1 MFGKGSSN
9 IESLAES
16 HSFIANSKSQ
26 VRNDPARWPLSL
38 NRSDSAMRR
47 LKPQSIRNQLDL
59 GDARQVRSIKKRL
72 RLSEGELNEIVSRI
86 GNSIAAIS
94 KEVSFKKARRRSP
107 PPSLPESAVIAEAT
121 SNAAEPS
128 IVDGD
133 VEGIPPPAS

>member
-1 MFGKGSSN
+1 
-9 IESLAES
+9 
-16 HSFIANSKSQ
+16 
-26 VRNDPARWPLSL
+26 
-38 NRSDSAMRR
+38 MRR

-59 GDARQVRSIKKRL
+59 ADARQVRSVKKRL
-72 RLSEGELNEIVSRI
+72 RISEGELNGIVSRI

-133 VEGIPPPAS
+133 VEGIRPAG

>member
-1 MFGKGSSN
+1 
-9 IESLAES
+9 
-16 HSFIANSKSQ
+16 
-26 VRNDPARWPLSL
+26 
-38 NRSDSAMRR
+38 MRR

-72 RLSEGELNEIVSRI
+72 RLSESELNEIVSRI

-94 KEVSFKKARRRSP
+94 KEVHSRKTNGCLRT
-107 PPSLPESAVIAEAT
+107 SLPASAVIAVVT